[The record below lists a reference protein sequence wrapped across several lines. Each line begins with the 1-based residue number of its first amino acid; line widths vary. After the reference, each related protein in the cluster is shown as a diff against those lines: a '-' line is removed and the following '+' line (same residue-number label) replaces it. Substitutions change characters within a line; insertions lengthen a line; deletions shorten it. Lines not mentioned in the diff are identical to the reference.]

1 MNDAVN
7 PRRSFLRNLAL
18 VITTAFMTRTQS
30 TPIFYVAGVRYH
42 SPRRPPQ
49 NGEDVLVIEESF
61 GGTACFAIET
71 CRGERIGYVPRN
83 WIDAIERSGRRAGRV
98 LYANPYALPW
108 RRYRI
113 ELT

>member
-30 TPIFYVAGVRYH
+30 T
-42 SPRRPPQ
+42 
-49 NGEDVLVIEESF
+49 
-61 GGTACFAIET
+61 AIET